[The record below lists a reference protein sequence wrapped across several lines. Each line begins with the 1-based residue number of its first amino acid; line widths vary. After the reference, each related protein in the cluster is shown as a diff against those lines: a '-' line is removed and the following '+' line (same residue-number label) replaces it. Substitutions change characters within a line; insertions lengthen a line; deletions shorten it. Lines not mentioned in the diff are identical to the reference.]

1 MQDSANK
8 EKVWS
13 TGNSFR
19 HLYLLVVSSCQ
30 SVLNKDP
37 YYCTYNNIYPV
48 SCTTDRTL
56 IKKNHSTANT
66 CSYIDYYYL
75 WGTYENKHLFVIK
88 FAQSH
93 ILLTSIQYSSLL
105 QVFPKLRNNLKAL
118 SYTTSTDNAVSYR
131 MLYKVDVHSANYFQT
146 TAHSIKLWEIS
157 FVQKLVIQNEQ
168 LLLQNGTV
176 DAEIFIYR
184 VSADDTCF
192 QFQPMP

>member
-8 EKVWS
+8 EKVRR

-19 HLYLLVVSSCQ
+19 HLYLFVVSSCQ

-66 CSYIDYYYL
+66 CCYIDYCYL

-88 FAQSH
+88 FA
-93 ILLTSIQYSSLL
+93 
-105 QVFPKLRNNLKAL
+105 
-118 SYTTSTDNAVSYR
+118 
-131 MLYKVDVHSANYFQT
+131 
-146 TAHSIKLWEIS
+146 
-157 FVQKLVIQNEQ
+157 
-168 LLLQNGTV
+168 
-176 DAEIFIYR
+176 
-184 VSADDTCF
+184 
-192 QFQPMP
+192 